1 MHKVYLVG
9 AGPGDIGLITLWGLE
24 LIQRADVIIYDHLVN
39 RHLLD
44 YSKHKAE
51 RIYVGK
57 QASQHELPQ
66 QEINKLIV
74 DKSKENN
81 IVVRLKGGDPFIFGR
96 GGEEAEFLFE
106 NGIAFEIVPG

>member
-51 RIYVGK
+51 RIYAVSYTHLR
-57 QASQHELPQ
+57 AHETVL
-66 QEINKLIV
+66 ELVCRILLEK
-74 DKSKENN
+74 KNN
-81 IVVRLKGGDPFIFGR
+81 IIHKIQQLTHIPFTQH
-96 GGEEAEFLFE
+96 FLSLL
-106 NGIAFEIVPG
+106 ITISP